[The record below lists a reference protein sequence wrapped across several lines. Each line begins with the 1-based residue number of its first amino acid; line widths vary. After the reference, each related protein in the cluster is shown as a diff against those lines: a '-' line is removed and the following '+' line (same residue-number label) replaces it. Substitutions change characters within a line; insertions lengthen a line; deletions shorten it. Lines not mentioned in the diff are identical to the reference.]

1 MSKKKGDN
9 NESNRDNTKISERV
23 IQYMDDPKNSSALAK
38 IHEMSNK
45 AKHAG
50 KSPAQYRRF
59 NIMNVEEDD
68 RINKNQSKVNYVRRS
83 GHYATVKNQNINLI
97 NKNLRKGENNSN
109 NKKEYVGDKTL
120 NRLVEKEGKHKE
132 GKGTIKEKTFQ
143 QEKKNEYI
151 PKRQFQ
157 KESEPIKEDQE
168 KEEKNEIIEK
178 LKQYR
183 KNKQNDINNKKRIA
197 IQVPKGNE
205 KYSEIVYEKKIVKEG
220 EDEED
225 DFEKEIQGAKTK
237 VYKKIL
243 KNEPGTKVIITKKI
257 IEENIEKK
265 DEKLVFDDSSD
276 EEDIT
281 KELKKLKIN
290 PSELTKGNIKVKVI
304 TEEYDEKG
312 NKIYSKEVTTNKLPK
327 GLKGNDEITDEFEKF
342 EEEFDE

>member
-109 NKKEYVGDKTL
+109 NKKEYVWDKTL

-132 GKGTIKEKTFQ
+132 GKGIIKEKTFQ

-220 EDEED
+220 
-225 DFEKEIQGAKTK
+225 
-237 VYKKIL
+237 
-243 KNEPGTKVIITKKI
+243 
-257 IEENIEKK
+257 
-265 DEKLVFDDSSD
+265 
-276 EEDIT
+276 
-281 KELKKLKIN
+281 
-290 PSELTKGNIKVKVI
+290 
-304 TEEYDEKG
+304 
-312 NKIYSKEVTTNKLPK
+312 
-327 GLKGNDEITDEFEKF
+327 
-342 EEEFDE
+342 

>member
-9 NESNRDNTKISERV
+9 NEPIRDNTKISERV

-50 KSPAQYRRF
+50 KSPAQSRRF

-97 NKNLRKGENNSN
+97 NKNLRRSEKNSN
-109 NKKEYVGDKTL
+109 NKKEYVWDKTL
-120 NRLVEKEGKHKE
+120 NRLVEKEAMLKE
-132 GKGTIKEKTFQ
+132 DKDIIEEKIFQ

-151 PKRQFQ
+151 PKRQIK
-157 KESEPIKEDQE
+157 KETESIKEDQE

-183 KNKQNDINNKKRIA
+183 KNKQNDLNNKKRIA
-197 IQVPKGNE
+197 IKVPKGNE

-225 DFEKEIQGAKTK
+225 DFEKEIQGAKTQ

-243 KNEPGTKVIITKKI
+243 KNEPGTKVIITKK
-257 IEENIEKK
+257 
-265 DEKLVFDDSSD
+265 L
-276 EEDIT
+276 
-281 KELKKLKIN
+281 LKKM
-290 PSELTKGNIKVKVI
+290 
-304 TEEYDEKG
+304 
-312 NKIYSKEVTTNKLPK
+312 
-327 GLKGNDEITDEFEKF
+327 
-342 EEEFDE
+342 

>member
-9 NESNRDNTKISERV
+9 NEPIRDNTKISERV

-50 KSPAQYRRF
+50 KSPAQSRRF
-59 NIMNVEEDD
+59 NIMNEEEDD

-97 NKNLRKGENNSN
+97 NKTLRKSEKNSN
-109 NKKEYVGDKTL
+109 NKKEYVWDKTL
-120 NRLVEKEGKHKE
+120 NRLVEKEAMLKE
-132 GKGTIKEKTFQ
+132 DKDIIEEKIFQ

-151 PKRQFQ
+151 PKRQIK
-157 KESEPIKEDQE
+157 KETESIKEDQE

-183 KNKQNDINNKKRIA
+183 KNKQNDLNNKKRIA
-197 IQVPKGNE
+197 IKVPKGNE

-225 DFEKEIQGAKTK
+225 DFEKEIQGAKTQ

-257 IEENIEKK
+257 IEENVEKK

-281 KELKKLKIN
+281 KELKKLRIN

>member
-1 MSKKKGDN
+1 MSKKKGGN
-9 NESNRDNTKISERV
+9 NEPIRDNTKISERV

-50 KSPAQYRRF
+50 KSPAQSRRF
-59 NIMNVEEDD
+59 NIMNEEEDD

-97 NKNLRKGENNSN
+97 NKTLRKSEKNSN
-109 NKKEYVGDKTL
+109 NKKEYLWDKTL
-120 NRLVEKEGKHKE
+120 NRVVEKEDKYKE
-132 GKGTIKEKTFQ
+132 SKGIMEEKTFQ

-151 PKRQFQ
+151 PKRQFK
-157 KESEPIKEDQE
+157 KETEPIKEDQE

-183 KNKQNDINNKKRIA
+183 KNKQNDLNNKKRIA
-197 IQVPKGNE
+197 IKVPKGNE

-220 EDEED
+220 EDEEE
-225 DFEKEIQGAKTK
+225 DFAKEMQGPKTK

-243 KNEPGTKVIITKKI
+243 KNQPGTKVIITKKI
-257 IEENIEKK
+257 IEENNEKK

-281 KELKKLKIN
+281 KELKKLRIN